1 MIVRSNPARRLVC
14 AALVVSAG
22 ALAACTNSGTD
33 AEGTNQTPAISG
45 RNGASDENAVG
56 GAPSQSSQTRADR
69 AGSIGPGSSAST
81 SNVNPN
87 TQNTKTQVDTILD
100 LRPDAGPRGG

>member
-1 MIVRSNPARRLVC
+1 MLVRSTPARRLVG
-14 AALVVSAG
+14 AALVAAAST
-22 ALAACTNSGTD
+22 LAACTNSGSD

-56 GAPSQSSQTRADR
+56 GAPSQSSHTRADR
-69 AGSIGPGSSAST
+69 AGSIGPGSAAST

-87 TQNTKTQVDTILD
+87 TQNTKTQVDSIPD